1 MTKDDESFL
10 MITGMGRAAFN
21 RLKRFIFR
29 DHVQR
34 RIGRP
39 ELLDYSDKLGL
50 LLLYLNSNMRLKDLC
65 LIFGVTPT
73 RASKILKD
81 MFPLAIGTLKSLPS
95 SRVKFPNQEK
105 MAFTLI

>member
-39 ELLDYSDKLGL
+39 ELLI
-50 LLLYLNSNMRLKDLC
+50 N
-65 LIFGVTPT
+65 
-73 RASKILKD
+73 
-81 MFPLAIGTLKSLPS
+81 
-95 SRVKFPNQEK
+95 
-105 MAFTLI
+105 